1 MPHRI
6 TVVDDSPEIR
16 SLFAD
21 VLESGTELTLLGSP
35 VSHEDI
41 ERSHPDVL
49 VIDLRLGTD
58 DLPGWEIVRH
68 LRSHPHLESLPIIV
82 CSGALEQLGDRADVR
97 AGSGPT
103 YLLPKPFSVDD
114 LEAVMSDAL
123 DRPSAVHAARPPS
136 TSASAFAD
144 DPYGWFDL
152 LGAAAGSPAW
162 EALIGAAQPAAWSRV
177 PGRAWRLMRTSVG
190 VEVRPEL
197 LTPFLRFGDQPMV
210 TAIGLGPDVA
220 VELTTLAGRWVDRF
234 AIGTFDVGALG
245 RAMLDERKLP
255 HDNLPRLFPPVTGVT
270 REAGMAAI
278 RIGGHQAGREALRV

>member
-16 SLFAD
+16 TLFAD

-35 VSHEDI
+35 VTHEDI
-41 ERSHPDVL
+41 ERSHPDLL

-58 DLPGWEIVRH
+58 GLPGWEIVRH
-68 LRSHPHLESLPIIV
+68 LRSHPHFEGLPIIV
-82 CSGALEQLGDRADVR
+82 CSGALERLRDDADVR

-103 YLLPKPFSVDD
+103 YLLPKPFSVGD
-114 LEAVMSDAL
+114 LEAVMSHAL
-123 DRPSAVHAARPPS
+123 GRPSALHAARPAS
-136 TSASAFAD
+136 TSAATFAD

-162 EALIGAAQPAAWSRV
+162 DALIAAAHPAAWSRV
-177 PGRAWRLMRTSVG
+177 PGRAWRLVRTSAG

-210 TAIGLGPDVA
+210 TAVGLGGDVA

-234 AIGTFDVGALG
+234 AIGAFDVAALA

-255 HDNLPRLFPPVTGVT
+255 HDNLPRLFPPVTVAG
-270 REAGMAAI
+270 RESGMAAI
-278 RIGGHQAGREALRV
+278 RIGGQAVHEALRA